1 MKLLGIMGTK
11 DSAVS
16 VALSRFFP
24 MSLPAATE
32 ALAWDNG
39 WVPLC
44 AVLEADDFL
53 KH

>member
-1 MKLLGIMGTK
+1 MKQLGIMGTE
-11 DSAVS
+11 DSSFS

-32 ALAWDNG
+32 ALARDNG

-44 AVLEADDFL
+44 VVLEADDFL
-53 KH
+53 K